1 MSILDIEPSTPK
13 LAAEFIRALDDQKD
27 LGGNSLAIAFGGGH
41 GAKRAKAALAAV
53 RLLVRHELGEP
64 DQANLFGDNAA

>member
-13 LAAEFIRALDDQKD
+13 QAAEFIRALDDREE
-27 LGGNSLAIAFGGGH
+27 LGNNSLAIAFGGGH

-53 RLLVRHELGEP
+53 RLLVRSQLGEP
-64 DQANLFGDNAA
+64 EQRSLFGDSAA